1 MQFFRLKLL
10 KTVSSNKLW
19 CTVIA
24 IVKLMSSQ
32 NKWIITCFVAFLE
45 KLRWGSG
52 LFETKGKEI
61 WKAEMFAFCMK
72 GYVKICNYYF
82 APIME
87 HLRKTH
93 TWTKSRPIALD
104 LRHGKVHLSATQS
117 ILLAKST
124 RYFDL
129 TLQSEA

>member
-1 MQFFRLKLL
+1 
-10 KTVSSNKLW
+10 
-19 CTVIA
+19 
-24 IVKLMSSQ
+24 
-32 NKWIITCFVAFLE
+32 
-45 KLRWGSG
+45 
-52 LFETKGKEI
+52 
-61 WKAEMFAFCMK
+61 
-72 GYVKICNYYF
+72 
-82 APIME
+82 ME